1 MSSFKKQF
9 KSSVGDRQRR
19 HFSEELKR
27 KLVKE
32 IDEKK
37 TTVFQISKAHEVSST
52 AVYKWIELYSHN
64 EKPTRTIV
72 ESKSETTK
80 ILALQK
86 KVAELER
93 LVGQKQVM
101 LDFKDKMI
109 ELAEETYQVD
119 IKKKIG
125 TKP

>member
-1 MSSFKKQF
+1 MSSYKKKFSQ
-9 KSSVGDRQRR
+9 SVEDRRRR

-32 IDEKK
+32 IEEKR
-37 TTVFQISKAHEVSST
+37 TTVLQICKAHQVSDV
-52 AVYKWIELYSHN
+52 AVYRWIDLYSQT

-72 ESKSETTK
+72 ESKSETMK

-86 KVAELER
+86 KIADLER
-93 LVGQKQVM
+93 LVGQKQIM
-101 LDFKDKMI
+101 IDFKDKMI
-109 ELAEETYQVD
+109 EIAEETYKVD
-119 IKKKIG
+119 IKKKFG

>member
-1 MSSFKKQF
+1 MSKYKKKFEQ
-9 KSSVGDRQRR
+9 SVDQRRRR

-32 IDEKK
+32 IEEKRSSV
-37 TTVFQISKAHEVSST
+37 TEICKAHEVSNV
-52 AVYKWIELYSHN
+52 AVYRWIDLYSHK
-64 EKPTRTIV
+64 EKSTRTIV

-101 LDFKDKMI
+101 LDFMDKMI
-109 ELAEETYQVD
+109 ELAEESYQVD
-119 IKKKIG
+119 IKKKFG